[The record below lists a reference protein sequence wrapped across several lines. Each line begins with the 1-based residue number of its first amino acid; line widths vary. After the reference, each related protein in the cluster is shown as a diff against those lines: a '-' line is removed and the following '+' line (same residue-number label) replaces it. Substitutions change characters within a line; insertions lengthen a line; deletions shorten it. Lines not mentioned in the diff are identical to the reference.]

1 MSRPRLTP
9 HRAVRQGLVYALA
22 LSAGYCV
29 CHRGN
34 PTGDLTACGHV
45 DSAKKDLDT
54 FVRNHPT
61 NGTVDPPSQLSVLD
75 DMLKELDA
83 AIAASPDADIAD
95 ELTQAKNDATALQ
108 LQISQGEPITSASL
122 ISDFDNLASLCGEAR
137 SSDIVAP

>member
-1 MSRPRLTP
+1 MSHPRPTLSRV
-9 HRAVRQGLVYALA
+9 ARQAAVYALA

-61 NGTVDPPSQLSVLD
+61 NGTADPPSQLSVLD
-75 DMLKELDA
+75 NMINELDA

-95 ELTQAKNDATALQ
+95 ELTQAKNDATAMQ
-108 LQISQGEPITSASL
+108 LQIAQGEPVTSAPL